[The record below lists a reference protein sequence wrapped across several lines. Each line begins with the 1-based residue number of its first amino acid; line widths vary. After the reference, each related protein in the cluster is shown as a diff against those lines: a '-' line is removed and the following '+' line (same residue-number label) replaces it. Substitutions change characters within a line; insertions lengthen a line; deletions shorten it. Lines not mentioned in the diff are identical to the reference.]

1 MNILSDIES
10 IQEATCL
17 AREDV
22 HEKINQFAE
31 KVGIMEQCGLNVM
44 SQDETMQHIIDNR
57 DQIMYDYEN
66 AIYID
71 ESFKSTIKDVGATLI
86 GVLVGAGFQYSSI
99 KTPTGMLK
107 LATLALFVGEE
118 AAILTAALSV
128 TSGAVI
134 GGVIG
139 HKIHKAVRNKK
150 IGSEIIDDIKSVC
163 NELTN
168 TTNSPTE
175 KDLTKLKSKTKQLIK
190 TANYIIKTH
199 KAQLPDKARS
209 QMRPLITATEALDG
223 ITLTDTKTN
232 KELLKNFMSIA
243 NDVVMSISGVT
254 PEEIKAMNNK
264 IQDIVDE
271 VKEANEK
278 SVKEQAEPTNNEN
291 TINES
296 AVQEDDDDDD
306 HLTESFIV
314 NEKNAETQL
323 ATN

>member
-1 MNILSDIES
+1 MDNVMNILSDIES

-44 SQDETMQHIIDNR
+44 SDDETMQHIIDNR

-71 ESFKSTIKDVGATLI
+71 ESFKSAIKDVGATLI
-86 GVLVGAGFQYSSI
+86 GVLVGAGFKYASI
-99 KTPTGMLK
+99 KSPRGMLK
-107 LATLALFVGEE
+107 LATLALFIGED

-128 TSGAVI
+128 TGGAII

-163 NELTN
+163 NVLT
-168 TTNSPTE
+168 TATDTPTE

-190 TANYIIKTH
+190 TANYIIKNH

-223 ITLTDTKTN
+223 ITLTNTETN

-254 PEEIKAMNNK
+254 PEEIKAMSNK

-278 SVKEQAEPTNNEN
+278 SIKEQAEPTNNEN
-291 TINES
+291 SVNES
-296 AVQEDDDDDD
+296 AVQEDDDDQGLRQTD
-306 HLTESFIV
+306 
-314 NEKNAETQL
+314 
-323 ATN
+323 

>member
-1 MNILSDIES
+1 MDNAMNILSDIKS

-44 SQDETMQHIIDNR
+44 SDDETMQHIIDNR

-86 GVLVGAGFQYSSI
+86 GALVGAGFKYASI
-99 KTPTGMLK
+99 KSPRGMLK
-107 LATLALFVGEE
+107 LATIALLIGED
-118 AAILTAALSV
+118 AAILTATLSV
-128 TSGAVI
+128 AGGAVI

-163 NELTN
+163 NVLT
-168 TTNSPTE
+168 TATDTPTE

-209 QMRPLITATEALDG
+209 RMRPLITAAEALDG

-254 PEEIKAMNNK
+254 PEEIKAMSNK
-264 IQDIVDE
+264 IQDIVNE

-278 SVKEQAEPTNNEN
+278 SIKEQAESTNSEN
-291 TINES
+291 SVTES
-296 AVQEDDDDDD
+296 AVQEEDDNQ
-306 HLTESFIV
+306 EGIV
-314 NEKNAETQL
+314 
-323 ATN
+323 